1 MKDKHLGIL
10 LAITGA
16 ALWGTSGTAA
26 EMLYQSPN
34 INTFWLVDVRSWL
47 AGASL
52 LLISLV
58 HNGKGTFAIFKN
70 PRDLLYAALF
80 SMLGTTGA
88 QFTYFYTVAAAS
100 APTATVLVFLAP
112 VLIICFMAAKTRQ
125 MPRRIDLIAV
135 LLAVVGTVVLVTN
148 GNFSHLA
155 VTPKTLVWG
164 FFSALTQALAIA
176 MPAKL
181 FKKYGTITILA
192 WGMLLGGIILSPAL
206 AVMPATGVTV
216 NEWSLVIYI
225 VIAGTVFAYSLY
237 LSSVMYISA
246 GLASMLEAFEP
257 LVATILSVTLLGSDF
272 GSMKMAGG
280 VLIILATW
288 LQVVPSPRRGKLQR
302 NL

>member
-1 MKDKHLGIL
+1 MGDLGDGGGNTL
-10 LAITGA
+10 PKPK
-16 ALWGTSGTAA
+16 
-26 EMLYQSPN
+26 YH
-34 INTFWLVDVRSWL
+34 TFWLVDVRSWL
-47 AGASL
+47 AGAIL

-58 HNGKGTFAIFKN
+58 HKGKGTFAIFKN

-80 SMLGTTGA
+80 SMLGITGA
-88 QFTYFYTVAAAS
+88 QFTYFYTVAAS
-100 APTATVLVFLAP
+100 NAPTATVLVFLAP

-192 WGMLLGGIILSPAL
+192 WGMC
-206 AVMPATGVTV
+206 
-216 NEWSLVIYI
+216 W
-225 VIAGTVFAYSLY
+225 AG
-237 LSSVMYISA
+237 LSSVR
-246 GLASMLEAFEP
+246 P
-257 LVATILSVTLLGSDF
+257 
-272 GSMKMAGG
+272 
-280 VLIILATW
+280 W
-288 LQVVPSPRRGKLQR
+288 P
-302 NL
+302 

>member
-26 EMLYQSPN
+26 EMLYQN
-34 INTFWLVDVRSWL
+34 TNVNTFWIVDVRSWL
-47 AGASL
+47 AGESL

-58 HNGKGTFAIFKN
+58 HKGKGTFAIFKN

-80 SMLGTTGA
+80 TVLGITGQ
-88 QFTYFYTVAAAS
+88 QFTYFYTVS
-100 APTATVLVFLAP
+100 VSNAPTATVLTFSSPL
-112 VLIICFMAAKTRQ
+112 LIIFWQAVRTRQ
-125 MPRRIDLIAV
+125 MPRRIDMIAIF
-135 LLAVVGTVVLVTN
+135 LAVVGTVILVTN

-164 FFSALTQALAIA
+164 SFSAVTQALAIA

-216 NEWSLVIYI
+216 KEWSLVIYI
-225 VIAGTVFAYSLY
+225 VTAGTVFAYSLY

-272 GSMKMAGG
+272 GIMKMAGG
-280 VLIILATW
+280 VLIILATC
-288 LQVVPSPRRGKLQR
+288 LQVVPSPRRGKLRR

>member
-26 EMLYQSPN
+26 EMLYQN
-34 INTFWLVDVRSWL
+34 TNVNTFWIVDVRSWL
-47 AGASL
+47 AGESL

-58 HNGKGTFAIFKN
+58 HKGKGTFAIFKN

-80 SMLGTTGA
+80 TVLGITGQ
-88 QFTYFYTVAAAS
+88 QFTYFYTVS
-100 APTATVLVFLAP
+100 VSNAPTATVLTFSSPL
-112 VLIICFMAAKTRQ
+112 LIIFWQAVRTRQ
-125 MPRRIDLIAV
+125 MPRRIDMIAIF
-135 LLAVVGTVVLVTN
+135 LAVVGTVILVTN

-164 FFSALTQALAIA
+164 SFSAVTQALAIA

-206 AVMPATGVTV
+206 VLMPATGVTV
-216 NEWSLVIYI
+216 KEWSLVIYI
-225 VIAGTVFAYSLY
+225 VTAGTVFAYSLY

-272 GSMKMAGG
+272 GIMKMAGG
-280 VLIILATW
+280 VLIILATC
-288 LQVVPSPRRGKLQR
+288 LQVVPSPRRGKLQSK
-302 NL
+302 L

>member
-26 EMLYQSPN
+26 EMLYQN
-34 INTFWLVDVRSWL
+34 TNVNTFWIVDVRSWL
-47 AGASL
+47 AGESL

-58 HNGKGTFAIFKN
+58 HKGTFAIFKN

-80 SMLGTTGA
+80 TVLGITGQ
-88 QFTYFYTVAAAS
+88 QFTYFYTVS
-100 APTATVLVFLAP
+100 VSNAPTATVLTFLSP
-112 VLIICFMAAKTRQ
+112 LLIIFWQAVRTRQ
-125 MPRRIDLIAV
+125 MPRRIDMIAIF
-135 LLAVVGTVVLVTN
+135 LAVVGTVILVTN

-164 FFSALTQALAIA
+164 FFSAVTQALAIA

-206 AVMPATGVTV
+206 VLMPATGVTV
-216 NEWSLVIYI
+216 KEWSLVIYI

-272 GSMKMAGG
+272 GIMKMAGG
-280 VLIILATW
+280 VLIILATC

>member
-16 ALWGTSGTAA
+16 ALWGTSETAA

-70 PRDLLYAALF
+70 PRDLLYAAPF
-80 SMLGTTGA
+80 SMLGITGA
-88 QFTYFYTVAAAS
+88 QFTYFYTVAASS

-112 VLIICFMAAKTRQ
+112 VLIICFMAAKTQQ

-237 LSSVMYISA
+237 LSSVMYN
-246 GLASMLEAFEP
+246 
-257 LVATILSVTLLGSDF
+257 LSRPGQH
-272 GSMKMAGG
+272 AGG
-280 VLIILATW
+280 L
-288 LQVVPSPRRGKLQR
+288 
-302 NL
+302 